1 MDDRALEEENL
12 EYLAVRAE
20 KEHGADYKR
29 AKESLRKDWE
39 KAKRNP
45 KAYKQWREMVD
56 NF

>member
-12 EYLAVRAE
+12 EYLATRAE
-20 KEHGADYKR
+20 KERGMKHER
-29 AKESLRKDWE
+29 AKELLRKDWE
-39 KAKRNP
+39 KAKRSP